1 MHSTTTHGLHHITAI
16 SSDISRNLHF
26 YTKALGLRFV
36 KQSVNQDDPGTYH
49 LYYGNYLGSPG
60 TCLTFFPWAGLQ
72 RGRPGTGQAY
82 ATSFAVPK

>member
-72 RGRPGTGQAY
+72 RGRPGTG
-82 ATSFAVPK
+82 